1 MVVVDT
7 PQKMQEIANKLKRE
21 GKSIGFVPTMGYL
34 HEGHL
39 SLVREARK
47 HNDVVVVSIFVNPLQ
62 FAPNEDLDRYP
73 RDFKRDEQLLENE
86 QVNYLFY
93 PTVENMYPEGFQ
105 SFVEVEKLTKPLEGR
120 SRPTHF
126 RGVTTV
132 VLKLFN
138 IVKPDKA
145 YFGKKDAQQL
155 LVIKRMVEDLNLD
168 IDVVGMPIVR
178 EEDGLALSSRNKYLN
193 KEERKQAVCLYKA
206 LLRAK
211 ELIETGVEESKKI
224 IEEMEKVIKQYELA
238 RIDYISINRL
248 SDLEELQRVE
258 KNNTLVSLAV
268 FIGNTRLIDN
278 MWF

>member
-7 PQKMQEIANKLKRE
+7 PQRMQEIANKLKRE

-47 HNDVVVVSIFVNPLQ
+47 HNDTVVVSIFVNPLQ

-86 QVNYLFY
+86 QVDYLFY
-93 PTVENMYPEGFQ
+93 PTVENMYPQGFQ

-193 KEERKQAVCLYKA
+193 EEERKQAVCLYKA

-224 IEEMEKVIKQYELA
+224 IEEMEKAIKQYELA
-238 RIDYISINRL
+238 KIDYISINRL
-248 SDLEELQRVE
+248 SDLEELQKIE